1 MISTTDLRGV
11 QAGVDDSVATAA
23 RHRQEPDRL
32 DFALLATLGLF
43 AAAVLGALIIP
54 GYRLRIISPS
64 LDLVLDSVAL
74 VATSLIAS
82 LAWLRFREG
91 GYPFGVYQAAAFMGL
106 AICYAHAVAVTIRLD
121 LAAILSTAEPG
132 QDQLYVFL
140 AARLAAATVLVIG
153 GVSVLRGRAVDRPL
167 VVLVAPALMVIAVML
182 VADLAPEALPLLV
195 DPGVGVATS
204 HVPRVVTPLGSFLHL
219 AGACLMFAAVIVSR
233 RVWRRDQLPS
243 GAFITVGLLLAAL
256 ALVVGTVAAGTHPG
270 PVTTADLLW
279 LGFDVALL
287 LAVEAGAR
295 DVLRQ
300 LRSAN
305 ESLAELRDA
314 DVARAAL
321 EERMRLSRELHDG
334 LTQDLWLAKLKIGRL
349 GSLVR
354 ADPDATAL
362 LAEASGAVD
371 KGLAE
376 AHQAVIAT
384 RIAAATD
391 GSFGQLLARYVE
403 DFEDRFGIRVHVEM
417 DPSLPELPARAQA
430 ELLRI
435 AQEALVNVHRH
446 AHARQ
451 AHVQVQ
457 ADDRSF
463 RMAIIDDGRG
473 FNAREPRPTDFGL
486 LAMNERA
493 ALLGGVLRIDSA
505 PGRGTRVEVRAP
517 LAHGSAGHPEAAP
530 LDRAPLA
537 GPELAAEAR

>member
-1 MISTTDLRGV
+1 MWGAL
-11 QAGVDDSVATAA
+11 AGVDDPVATAA
-23 RHRQEPDRL
+23 RHRQQPDRL

-43 AAAVLGALIIP
+43 AAGVLGALIIP
-54 GYRLRIISPS
+54 GYRLRIMSPS

-106 AICYAHAVAVTIRLD
+106 AICYAHAVAVTVRLD
-121 LAAILSTAEPG
+121 LAAMLSTAEPG

-140 AARLAAATVLVIG
+140 AGRLAAAAVLVIG
-153 GVSVLRGRAVDRPL
+153 GVSVLRGQAADRPL
-167 VVLVAPALMVIAVML
+167 VVLVAPAVIVIAVML
-182 VADLAPEALPLLV
+182 VADLVPEALPLLV
-195 DPGVGVATS
+195 DPGVGPATS
-204 HVPRVVTPLGSFLHL
+204 HVARVVTPLGSFLQL
-219 AGACLMFAAVIVSR
+219 TGAGLMLAAVIVSR
-233 RVWRRDQLPS
+233 RVWRREHLPS

-270 PVTTADLLW
+270 PVTAADLLW

-300 LRSAN
+300 LRSAH

-334 LTQDLWLAKLKIGRL
+334 LTQDLWLAKLKIARL

-362 LAEASGAVD
+362 LAEASDAVD

-376 AHQAVIAT
+376 AHQAVMAT

-391 GSFGQLLARYVE
+391 GTFGQLLVRYTE
-403 DFEDRFGIRVHVEM
+403 DFEDRFGIRVRVQIE
-417 DPSLPELPARAQA
+417 PGLPELPARAQA

-446 AHARQ
+446 ARARL
-451 AHVQVQ
+451 AQVEVR
-457 ADDRSF
+457 AEERWLVLTV
-463 RMAIIDDGRG
+463 RDDGRG
-473 FNAREPRPTDFGL
+473 FDAHGPRSTDFGL
-486 LAMNERA
+486 LAMRERA
-493 ALLGGVLRIDSA
+493 ALLGGELHVESA
-505 PGRGTRVEVRAP
+505 PGRGTWVEARIPFVPGEGQR
-517 LAHGSAGHPEAAP
+517 PEALPA
-530 LDRAPLA
+530 DRAPA
-537 GPELAAEAR
+537 RRSLAAEAG